1 MAQTKT
7 NNTPPHTDTHLQPPT
22 RYCWKPVVVVTACKG
37 RCRQEQNT
45 RECARETNNSFGQ
58 QQKITQRCTSRDEM
72 HYCTHVETL
81 HVCVYDEDGLE
92 GFSDSFFL
100 LFCFPPSCHP
110 WILAHHI
117 YTSEY
122 RANSNSQKKRSRKKN
137 KSSHPPHTIQKLWLH
152 DENMRMEQCRLASGT
167 KYQQNK
173 TETKTW
179 KIVEKPKWLHRW
191 NSSLSSSTPHC
202 PIAHLNPLQR
212 RRSTNT
218 DILYYIMHHTDATVW
233 WNARLIPSFSLP
245 NFVVVVFFSLLVYT
259 WPDNPLTMYAMIHST
274 YYYCT
279 VHAMVSHSATP
290 HT

>member
-22 RYCWKPVVVVTACKG
+22 RCCWKPVVVVTACKG

-100 LFCFPPSCHP
+100 LFCSPPSCHP

-122 RANSNSQKKRSRKKN
+122 RANSNSQKKKKQKKKQVESPTAYHPETVTAWWEYENGTVPFGKRHKIPAKQNRNKNVKNGRKIKMATSL
-137 KSSHPPHTIQKLWLH
+137 KLISVILYTPLPHRPPQ
-152 DENMRMEQCRLASGT
+152 
-167 KYQQNK
+167 
-173 TETKTW
+173 
-179 KIVEKPKWLHRW
+179 P
-191 NSSLSSSTPHC
+191 SSTASFDQHGYIVLYNASYRCNCVMKC
-202 PIAHLNPLQR
+202 P
-212 RRSTNT
+212 
-218 DILYYIMHHTDATVW
+218 
-233 WNARLIPSFSLP
+233 P
-245 NFVVVVFFSLLVYT
+245 NSIFFSSQFCCCCFFFITRLHMARQPTHDVRHDPQHILL
-259 WPDNPLTMYAMIHST
+259 LHST
-274 YYYCT
+274 CYG
-279 VHAMVSHSATP
+279 VP
-290 HT
+290 